1 MGCDGDASGTNIRSR
16 MVEGRLCRKEYLL
29 LLALMAFAFVP
40 SINQL
45 IVDRLVSGMGSDV
58 LNIAGQIEWFDLFNE
73 TILAFLTVPMYFVF
87 NKAKD
92 DDDLGSRINQTFTLG
107 FMAYALVSI
116 AVFLYAN
123 TLTAY
128 MDAPA
133 ESIGYLRLET
143 IGFIVGFVSSYMYV
157 VFVVRGRYD
166 YIVVLLLSKVAM
178 LSMGNLMLIP
188 DNGATGIAITNICVN
203 LILSLLSVLCLR
215 RERLLRRWSGFRP
228 DVVKEWVRTGL
239 FSGGQVFLAN
249 ATYMLIVMKMINE
262 VSQVG
267 NYWLANNFIWGWL
280 LVPMF
285 AIGEMVKR
293 EYYNGY
299 ARVWN
304 YLALTGAVIV
314 AWVVSIPL
322 WRVMFQDVIVAQ
334 DVDAILGILYA
345 LIPFYVVY
353 AVGVVFEGILVSTGR
368 TDYLLIGSAF
378 VNIVYY
384 GAVYSLFLA
393 GVFVASMDF
402 VIMLFGFGIVI
413 AVAFDIG
420 FYLRSRRMVP
430 VADAATDESDV
441 RASGSRRI

>member
-1 MGCDGDASGTNIRSR
+1 MSACIRSQ
-16 MVEGRLCRKEYLL
+16 MVTGRLCRKEYFLL
-29 LLALMAFAFVP
+29 FALMAFAFIP

-45 IVDRLVSGMGSDV
+45 IVDNLVSGMGTTV

-92 DDDLGSRINQTFTLG
+92 DDDLGSRINQTFILG
-107 FMAYALVSI
+107 LIAYVAISI
-116 AVFLYAN
+116 AIFVYAN

-128 MDAPA
+128 MGAPA
-133 ESIGYLRLET
+133 ESIQYLRLET

-157 VFVVRGRYD
+157 VFVVRGRYY
-166 YIVVLLLSKVAM
+166 YIVLLLLAKVAM
-178 LSMGNLMLIP
+178 LSIGNLALIP
-188 DNGATGIAITNICVN
+188 GNGAIGVAVTNICVN
-203 LILSLLSVLCLR
+203 LVISVLSILCLR
-215 RERLLRRWSGFRP
+215 REGLLRRWSGVRT
-228 DVVKEWVRTGL
+228 DILKEWARTGL

-249 ATYMLIVMKMINE
+249 ATYMLIVMKMIND

-280 LVPMF
+280 LIPVF

-304 YLALTGAVIV
+304 YLALIGGVL
-314 AWVVSIPL
+314 VVWALSIPL
-322 WRVMFQDVIVAQ
+322 WGVMFRDVIGAQ
-334 DVDAILGILYA
+334 DVDTILGILYA
-345 LIPFYVVY
+345 LTPFYVVY
-353 AVGVVFEGILVSTGR
+353 AVGVVFEGVLISVGK

-384 GAVYSLFLA
+384 GVVYALFLA
-393 GVFVASMDF
+393 GVFTASMDF

-413 AVAFDIG
+413 AVASNIG
-420 FYLRSRRMVP
+420 FYIYSRNRIPECDM
-430 VADAATDESDV
+430 AKDV
-441 RASGSRRI
+441 Q